1 MLYIRW
7 NIDNNYNIILK
18 YVVNY
23 YYNYFEY
30 YKYSVFY
37 LFIKGEIRKMG
48 NKLKD
53 MFLGKK
59 SIFKKIKFKK
69 LKKTKLSHE
78 TDTKNQVKNKEQV
91 NVEDEVI
98 VKNDVNVKEGVILS
112 KKVDTQG
119 KKKKNN
125 KIKNSKVKSLK
136 GTISIRKQIPILIS
150 LIVIISIFITYGVVY
165 YEGSRVLIKQSEN
178 EMMSINKR
186 SIETINVM
194 LEKNTVEVGSL
205 ANSQELFNILQLK
218 FENKGN
224 YEGLINT
231 INDQF
236 LNYKDKRTYI
246 EDIFLVGADGKI
258 LSSSEQSLIGVDLN
272 KEDYNNKT
280 IGGNSA
286 VSGTIKSNKSGKPIV
301 VFTSP
306 IIDHKNYDQ
315 VIGYV
320 GMSVYA
326 ESFSENLKNISV
338 GETKNSYAYLLDEKG
353 LIIYHPDSKKMGKTS
368 EVAIFNNIVKDIQKG
383 KKVEDATEKY
393 TYKGIKKIG
402 AYSVIPNTSW
412 LLILNSEESEINKPL
427 QRITRNLSIIC
438 LIIIGI
444 SILIGTIAS
453 KKITGPIAKMTDNI
467 NKIANLD
474 LTHEDE
480 YNELA
485 DRKDEVG
492 VIVRSI
498 FKMRNTLSEVVS
510 EIIKASDNINENAYL
525 VDALTEKLKVRA
537 EDTSHH
543 TEEMSASIEEMA
555 ATFEEISA
563 SSGNMG
569 ESIKVISN
577 KSQEGFNKTQEIVA
591 DSEKVV
597 QDSYK
602 AIESSNEVYAKV
614 KVELE
619 SAIEKSKVVKRIEGL
634 VNGIID
640 ITNQTNLLALNAS
653 IEAARAGDAGRGFSV
668 VADEVRKLAEQ
679 SAKIASDI
687 QEIVKVVNASVDN
700 LTLSSDKILKFVDKE
715 IKSDYEKI
723 IDMGKQYK
731 EDANTFE
738 NFMNHF
744 SSEAEGINTTIN
756 SIVSAIEEVNENI
769 NSEAQDVEGIA
780 IKVVEISQELSNI
793 KENSLKNKY
802 SAEKLKEITA
812 KFKI

>member
-525 VDALTEKLKVRA
+525 VDTLTEKLKVRA

>member
-1 MLYIRW
+1 
-7 NIDNNYNIILK
+7 
-18 YVVNY
+18 
-23 YYNYFEY
+23 
-30 YKYSVFY
+30 
-37 LFIKGEIRKMG
+37 MG

>member
-525 VDALTEKLKVRA
+525 VDTLTEKLKVRA
-537 EDTSHH
+537 EDTSHY